1 MKPETTSDI
10 ALLAQYEQESL
21 DAYLQTDEAML
32 ADAVWAMLA
41 KDIQPKTE
49 EQTIFYGYHTQV
61 SAAALLA
68 MTSLMRQHTVQAYAM
83 LRNASENIC
92 NALFGLLDQDNAI
105 AAFKKEGAD
114 KRTESEEHYKSAAYA
129 WIKTAEPEYSKYL
142 LDMKKTF
149 FHAIG
154 AHSSIAGVAQNFTI
168 EGNTFSASYLDT
180 VAPEMSMTNLLMSV
194 EFILRYLE
202 VIVKNADAAELA
214 TPADLPTKVA
224 TLRAELERLKT
235 KNEPAFRAY
244 QQRMHHRRS
253 DKQRPTQK

>member
-1 MKPETTSDI
+1 MKPKTTSDI

-21 DAYLQTDEAML
+21 NAYLQTDEAKL
-32 ADAVWAMLA
+32 ADAVWAVLA
-41 KDIQPKTE
+41 KGIQPKTE

-68 MTSLMRQHTVQAYAM
+68 TTSLMRQHTVQAYAM
-83 LRNASENIC
+83 LRNACENIC

-114 KRTESEEHYKSAAYA
+114 KRAESDEHYKSAAYA
-129 WIKTAEPEYSKYL
+129 WIKTAEPDYSNYL
-142 LDMKKTF
+142 QDMKKTL

-154 AHSSIAGVAQNFTI
+154 AHSSVAGVAQNFTI

-180 VAPEMSMTNLLMSV
+180 VAPEMSMTNLLMAV
-194 EFILRYLE
+194 DFMLRYLE
-202 VIVKNADAAELA
+202 VIIKYADTAGLS
-214 TPADLPTKVA
+214 TPVDLPAKVA
-224 TLRAELERLKT
+224 ALRAELERLKV

-244 QQRMHHRRS
+244 QKRMNSRR
-253 DKQRPTQK
+253 PN